1 MGDIKWTQ
9 HTRHVPSSS
18 CLIPAQKTPMPR
30 IDIDAITQSL
40 APDHDAP
47 SDRRESALLV
57 DLIEHIDAAIARG
70 VPRAVVLARLHEG
83 GFTMTLPAFIKA
95 LQRIRKRLGRPAPR
109 RSSRNPDPAIAQ
121 PATPTPE
128 PRPASPVAPTPTP
141 TPNAASTMTH
151 SASHGKTIRTREEL
165 QRENPTLSSVQ
176 ISKLVAQQY
185 ADPVITSED
194 LEEMKR
200 KYNPPQVKR

>member
-1 MGDIKWTQ
+1 
-9 HTRHVPSSS
+9 
-18 CLIPAQKTPMPR
+18 MPK
-30 IDIDAITQSL
+30 IDIDAVTQSL

-70 VPRAVVLARLHEG
+70 VPRAVVLSRLHDG

-109 RSSRNPDPAIAQ
+109 RSSRTLDQAIAQ
-121 PATPTPE
+121 PATPIPQ
-128 PRPASPVAPTPTP
+128 PRSASPVTQAA
-141 TPNAASTMTH
+141 TPNSASAVTN
-151 SASHGKTIRTREEL
+151 SASHGKTVKTREEL

-200 KYNPPQVKR
+200 KYNPPLLKR

>member
-1 MGDIKWTQ
+1 
-9 HTRHVPSSS
+9 
-18 CLIPAQKTPMPR
+18 MPK
-30 IDIDAITQSL
+30 IDIDVVTQSL
-40 APDHDAP
+40 APDNDAP

-70 VPRAVVLARLHEG
+70 VPRAVVLSRLHDG

-109 RSSRNPDPAIAQ
+109 RGSRNPDQAIAQ
-121 PATPTPE
+121 PATPTPR
-128 PRPASPVAPTPTP
+128 PRPASPVVRAPAPD
-141 TPNAASTMTH
+141 AAPAMTN
-151 SASHGKTIRTREEL
+151 SASHGKTVKTREEL

-185 ADPVITSED
+185 ADPVVTSEE

>member
-1 MGDIKWTQ
+1 MDTKRTQ
-9 HTRHVPSSS
+9 CARDVPSSPRPV
-18 CLIPAQKTPMPR
+18 PAPQTSMPK
-30 IDIDAITQSL
+30 IDIDAVTQSL

-70 VPRAVVLARLHEG
+70 VPRAVVLSRLHDG

-109 RSSRNPDPAIAQ
+109 RSSRNPDQTIAQ
-121 PATPTPE
+121 PATPTPQ
-128 PRPASPVAPTPTP
+128 PRTASPVTRAP
-141 TPNAASTMTH
+141 TPNAASPVTN
-151 SASHGKTIRTREEL
+151 SASHGKTVKTREEL

-200 KYNPPQVKR
+200 KYNPPLLKR